1 MKNYSI
7 VKTKKFALQN
17 MKLISLREEDI
28 EKIRIWRNQQRSILR
43 QNKIITKKEQENY
56 FNTVIVPTFEHSLY
70 LLPTGPSDIDPS
82 KVSTTVNGAGII
94 GGETADS
101 RLSPNSEKADTLNL
115 YFLPFSKPVTTPVV
129 KFASTGTGSTS
140 AGSV

>member
-56 FNTVIVPTFEHSLY
+56 KLRGNI
-70 LLPTGPSDIDPS
+70 
-82 KVSTTVNGAGII
+82 
-94 GGETADS
+94 
-101 RLSPNSEKADTLNL
+101 
-115 YFLPFSKPVTTPVV
+115 
-129 KFASTGTGSTS
+129 
-140 AGSV
+140 

>member
-56 FNTVIVPTFEHSLY
+56 FNTVIVPTFEQKEPEMILFSILQKGKCIGYGGLVH
-70 LLPTGPSDIDPS
+70 INWKS
-82 KVSTTVNGAGII
+82 KRGEISFVTETKRSKSTLKLKQDFETFLEIILNIGFNILTVS
-94 GGETADS
+94 
-101 RLSPNSEKADTLNL
+101 
-115 YFLPFSKPVTTPVV
+115 V
-129 KFASTGTGSTS
+129 K
-140 AGSV
+140 